1 MNCLSFTFYFRIVFA
16 VFIFVRFFSMLQNS
30 SEIYSRTATA
40 IATAAAVA
48 LVAVPATY
56 STFNNIDLNG
66 VSLIPFNKV
75 RVVYN
80 VPCMEWER
88 WSWN

>member
-1 MNCLSFTFYFRIVFA
+1 MNCLCFTFYFQIVFA
-16 VFIFVRFFSMLQNS
+16 IFIFVRFFFMVQNS

-40 IATAAAVA
+40 AVVA
-48 LVAVPATY
+48 LVGAPATY

-66 VSLIPFNKV
+66 VSLISFNKV

-88 WSWN
+88 WS